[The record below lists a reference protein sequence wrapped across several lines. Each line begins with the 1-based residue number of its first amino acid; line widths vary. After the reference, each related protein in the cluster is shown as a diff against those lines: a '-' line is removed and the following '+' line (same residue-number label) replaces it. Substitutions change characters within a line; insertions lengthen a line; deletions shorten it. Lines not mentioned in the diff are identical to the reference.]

1 MKLRILLI
9 ASLGVLWLVANLPA
23 NLLRQFIDSDQL
35 TLVAPQGSLWH
46 GSGTLVSNLGLQ
58 AQVQWQTMFWPLGLN
73 LHLTD
78 KDSDIRGR
86 LKPAL
91 STLLSNHLGGYRLTL
106 EGQLGATTL
115 APLLQRYDLFVPGTF
130 RLNNTEMLMQ
140 QNQLRLSQPSSLQWS
155 GGTVRYIL
163 ANRQYQ
169 AAMPPLRATL
179 VNNDQGHLEAKI
191 YGREANSAPLLILR
205 AAQNGNVYFAVSRG
219 MLGLAN
225 YPWSGNE
232 AADELIFEVQ
242 RSLNPN
248 PR

>member
-9 ASLGVLWLVANLPA
+9 ANLGVLWLMANLPA

-46 GSGTLVSNLGLQ
+46 GSGRLVSNLGLQ

-78 KDSDIRGR
+78 KDSDIHGR
-86 LKPAL
+86 LKP
-91 STLLSNHLGGYRLTL
+91 TLSNHLGGYRLTL

-115 APLLQRYDLFVPGTF
+115 APLLQRYNLFVPGTF

-155 GGTVRYIL
+155 GGAVRYIL

-179 VNNDQGHLEAKI
+179 VNTDQGHLEAKI

>member
-1 MKLRILLI
+1 
-9 ASLGVLWLVANLPA
+9 
-23 NLLRQFIDSDQL
+23 
-35 TLVAPQGSLWH
+35 
-46 GSGTLVSNLGLQ
+46 
-58 AQVQWQTMFWPLGLN
+58 
-73 LHLTD
+73 
-78 KDSDIRGR
+78 
-86 LKPAL
+86 
-91 STLLSNHLGGYRLTL
+91 
-106 EGQLGATTL
+106 
-115 APLLQRYDLFVPGTF
+115 
-130 RLNNTEMLMQ
+130 
-140 QNQLRLSQPSSLQWS
+140 
-155 GGTVRYIL
+155 VRYIL

-191 YGREANSAPLLILR
+191 YSREANSAPLLILR

>member
-23 NLLRQFIDSDQL
+23 NLLRQFIESDQL

-86 LKPAL
+86 LKLAL
-91 STLLSNHLGGYRLTL
+91 GTLLSNHLGGYRLTL

-163 ANRQYQ
+163 ANRQYL

-191 YGREANSAPLLILR
+191 YSREAKSVPLLILR

-219 MLGLAN
+219 MLDLAN

-232 AADELIFEVQ
+232 AADELIFEIQ

>member
-9 ASLGVLWLVANLPA
+9 ANLGVLWLMANLPA

-46 GSGTLVSNLGLQ
+46 GSGRLVSNLGLQ

-78 KDSDIRGR
+78 KDSDIHGR
-86 LKPAL
+86 LKP
-91 STLLSNHLGGYRLTL
+91 TLSNHLGGYRLTL

-115 APLLQRYDLFVPGTF
+115 APLLQRYNLFVPGTF

-155 GGTVRYIL
+155 GGAVRYIL

>member
-9 ASLGVLWLVANLPA
+9 ANLGVLWLMANLPA

-46 GSGTLVSNLGLQ
+46 GSGRLVSNLGLQ

-78 KDSDIRGR
+78 KDSDIHGR
-86 LKPAL
+86 LKPA
-91 STLLSNHLGGYRLTL
+91 LSNHLGGYRLTL

-115 APLLQRYDLFVPGTF
+115 APLLQRYNLFVPGTF

-155 GGTVRYIL
+155 GGAVRYIL

-179 VNNDQGHLEAKI
+179 VNTDQGHLEAKI

>member
-9 ASLGVLWLVANLPA
+9 ANLGVLWLMANLPA

-46 GSGTLVSNLGLQ
+46 GSGRLVSNLGLQ
-58 AQVQWQTMFWPLGLN
+58 AQVQWQTTFWPLGLN

-78 KDSDIRGR
+78 KDSDIHGR
-86 LKPAL
+86 LKP
-91 STLLSNHLGGYRLTL
+91 TLSNHLGGYRLTL

-115 APLLQRYDLFVPGTF
+115 APLLQRYNLFVPGTF

-155 GGTVRYIL
+155 GGAVRYIL